1 MENSQGLSILAK
13 CEECG
18 QTFQVNNEMLKNKN
32 IQNLGQSMRVTYYDC
47 PCCVKRHFV
56 QIDNEE
62 SLQMLER
69 NKIMFIKLSVRK
81 RKGKPISKKQS
92 DKFSKARKDLSD
104 YRMNLMKQFNDKTV
118 IDKDEDTIIKLRF
131 SI

>member
-1 MENSQGLSILAK
+1 MENSQGISILAK

-18 QTFQVNNEMLKNKN
+18 QMFQVNNEMLKNKN
-32 IQNLGQSMRVTYYDC
+32 IQNLGQSMRVMYYDC
-47 PCCVKRHFV
+47 PCCAKRHFV
-56 QIDNEE
+56 QIDDEK
-62 SLQMLER
+62 SLQMLKQ
-69 NKIMFIKLSVRK
+69 NQMMFVKLSVRK

-92 DKFSKARKDLSD
+92 DKFRKARKDLSD
-104 YRMNLMKQFNDKTV
+104 YRMNLMRQFNEKTV